1 MENKIHYALPL
12 TQNST
17 LHHFFSTTKQITGTD
32 NKLIADIIA
41 RYRLFHE
48 KAKKSAAVEKFCAHG
63 GRYIF
68 WLPYRFN
75 ELITIFISCNV
86 NTSRGW
92 DDISGTVNVT
102 YFGDESPFT
111 LEEVF
116 SHRRKSSVATRYT
129 DQNRCKRKMA
139 ASQVW
144 RKNNPKSNQRPFC
157 VTTRLCVYHKKSI

>member
-1 MENKIHYALPL
+1 MLFSTPAHQNKSQAL
-12 TQNST
+12 TQNS
-17 LHHFFSTTKQITGTD
+17 L
-32 NKLIADIIA
+32 LIIV

-157 VTTRLCVYHKKSI
+157 VTTRLCGYHAKSIR

>member
-1 MENKIHYALPL
+1 MIRQLQHNKTNHR
-12 TQNST
+12 
-17 LHHFFSTTKQITGTD
+17 HCTGT
-32 NKLIADIIA
+32 KLIADHCQVQTIP
-41 RYRLFHE
+41 RE
-48 KAKKSAAVEKFCAHG
+48 SKKECCCWKVLRSWRQIYLLASLQVQSANHNIYF
-63 GRYIF
+63 
-68 WLPYRFN
+68 LQ
-75 ELITIFISCNV
+75 CN
-86 NTSRGW
+86 TYRGW

-157 VTTRLCVYHKKSI
+157 VTTRLCGYHAKSIR